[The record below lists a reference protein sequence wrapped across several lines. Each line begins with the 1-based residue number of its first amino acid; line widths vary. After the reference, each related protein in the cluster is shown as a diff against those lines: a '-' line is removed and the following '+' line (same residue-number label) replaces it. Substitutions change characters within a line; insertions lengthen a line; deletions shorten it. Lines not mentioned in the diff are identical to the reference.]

1 MTLRAAVTS
10 LVANALPGEIR
21 LRIADRK
28 LRRMPTL
35 SASATNLRAASEMNL
50 DSILGS
56 AVTQSAWQA
65 ALPRLSEF
73 AVPDGSGGVNPGDR
87 RAIFF
92 LVSALAPSSV
102 LEIGTHIGAST
113 IHIAEALRTP
123 AGTSVKP
130 GRMVTVDVLD
140 VNDEKQRPWMR
151 YGSELS
157 PSRMINR
164 LGLSEVVQFVANDS
178 LAFMDSCEA
187 RFDLI
192 FLDGSHEA
200 HVVYQEVPRAL
211 ALLNPD
217 GVILLHDY
225 FPDLKPLWSNGSVIA
240 GPVRAIDR
248 LQKEGLAVGVL
259 PLGELPWETKL
270 GSNRTSLAI
279 LTRRS

>member
-1 MTLRAAVTS
+1 M
-10 LVANALPGEIR
+10 
-21 LRIADRK
+21 
-28 LRRMPTL
+28 
-35 SASATNLRAASEMNL
+35 
-50 DSILGS
+50 
-56 AVTQSAWQA
+56 TQSAWQA